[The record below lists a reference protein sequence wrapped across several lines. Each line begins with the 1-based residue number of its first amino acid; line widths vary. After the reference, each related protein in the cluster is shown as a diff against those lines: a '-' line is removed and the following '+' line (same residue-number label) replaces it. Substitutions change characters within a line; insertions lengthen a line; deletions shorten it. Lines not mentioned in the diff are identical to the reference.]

1 MRKTYRPLK
10 NIYAIYN
17 RYDELLFVGNM
28 HECCDYLEVT
38 QSTFYVMLNKHLHNR
53 AKRVDKYKIVKV
65 EDDE

>member
-1 MRKTYRPLK
+1 MSQGFRPLK

-38 QSTFYVMLNKHLHNR
+38 QSTFYVMFINANIRVYRNDHL
-53 AKRVDKYKIVKV
+53 KMYKL
-65 EDDE
+65 

>member
-1 MRKTYRPLK
+1 MRKIYRPLK

-17 RYDELLFVGNM
+17 KYDEFLFVGNM

-38 QSTFYVMLNKHLHNR
+38 RSTFYVMLNKHNHNR
-53 AKRVDKYKIVKV
+53 VKQVCKYMIVKV